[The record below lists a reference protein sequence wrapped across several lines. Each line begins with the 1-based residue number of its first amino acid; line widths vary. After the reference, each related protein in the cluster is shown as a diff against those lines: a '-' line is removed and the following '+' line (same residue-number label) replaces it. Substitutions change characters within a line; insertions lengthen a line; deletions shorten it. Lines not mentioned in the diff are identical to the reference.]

1 MPDISIKQIKK
12 FALEAQGIVKV
23 LKGGGIAAGSV
34 ALTVATI
41 RFFPEFLQNSPEFVA
56 IITGGFGILIN
67 VLRKFL
73 LTYDIDLT
81 RGE

>member
-1 MPDISIKQIKK
+1 
-12 FALEAQGIVKV
+12 
-23 LKGGGIAAGSV
+23 LKGGGIATGSA

-41 RFFPEFLQNSPEFVA
+41 RFFPEFLQAPEFA
-56 IITGGFGILIN
+56 ALITAGFGILIN

-81 RGE
+81 RGK